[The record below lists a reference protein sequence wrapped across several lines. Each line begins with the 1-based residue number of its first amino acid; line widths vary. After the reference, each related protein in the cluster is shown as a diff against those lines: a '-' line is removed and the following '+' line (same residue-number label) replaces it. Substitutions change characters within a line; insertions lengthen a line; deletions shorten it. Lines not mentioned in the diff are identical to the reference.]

1 MTDACCFSQADNIMN
16 ILNDKL
22 QPGYLTNLDDFIAQ
36 LAKDAKF
43 KPFGN
48 LVHSYTVSK
57 GKRYLTHVHQLR
69 EQYVMV
75 FNKTQHNCVSIR
87 IIFLH

>member
-1 MTDACCFSQADNIMN
+1 MGLMRIFLPSQADNIMN

-22 QPGYLTNLDDFIAQ
+22 QPGYLTNSDDFIAQ

-57 GKRYLTHVHQLR
+57 GKHHLSGFPLDL
-69 EQYVMV
+69 E
-75 FNKTQHNCVSIR
+75 NLEK
-87 IIFLH
+87 